1 MKRMIVLCLLATFLI
16 LCTQQEGVKYT
27 VKGCTQAKYLI
38 DRYEYSD
45 GKITAYI
52 MRNCCSDEIVVE
64 KDGDTYRIIEKDE
77 DGKIC
82 KCNCMSAV
90 EIEGADKNARVVFV
104 DFTGEEK
111 ELKSLTGSFCGW
123 STYASCKS
131 DADCIVGGC
140 SGQVCMEKGENVV
153 TVCEWKE
160 CFDAKKFGM
169 RCGCVDGAC
178 QWTQME

>member
-64 KDGDTYRIIEKDE
+64 KMGIPTESSKKMKMGRY
-77 DGKIC
+77 
-82 KCNCMSAV
+82 A
-90 EIEGADKNARVVFV
+90 NA
-104 DFTGEEK
+104 T
-111 ELKSLTGSFCGW
+111 
-123 STYASCKS
+123 A
-131 DADCIVGGC
+131 
-140 SGQVCMEKGENVV
+140 
-153 TVCEWKE
+153 
-160 CFDAKKFGM
+160 
-169 RCGCVDGAC
+169 
-178 QWTQME
+178 